1 MRIPSFRV
9 RRGTDRLHV
18 FPMPGRH
25 MPHASS
31 TTSIQDGDEAPRLVP
46 AARIRDDAH
55 AIEAAHALA
64 ADFAL
69 GAAQRDRE
77 RGLPWREIERYSASG
92 LGGITVPREFGGAD
106 VSHVTLADVF
116 RIISAADP
124 SLGQIPQNHF
134 GFLNLLRLTGTPAQQ
149 RHYYDGVLAGR
160 RLGNAGPERHT
171 RHTRDIEARLVPDDA
186 GYRVSGRK
194 FYSTGALF
202 AHWIPTKVLDAEG
215 RLVTVVLERGAP
227 GVSVVDDWSSF
238 GQRTTASGT
247 VLLDN
252 VRVEADSILP
262 AWLAQQAPVL
272 LGPFAQLMQA
282 AIDAG
287 IAEGALQ
294 DAVAFLR
301 ERSRPWVE
309 ANVERATQDPY
320 VIADVGQLYIDLHA
334 AQALLTE
341 AAEVLDDARGRTLD
355 ADDVAA
361 ASIAVA
367 RAKAVSTEVALAASE
382 KLFELSGARASLAEF
397 SLDRHWRNARVH
409 TLHDPVRWKY
419 HAVGNYVLNG
429 QRPNRHSW
437 I

>member
-1 MRIPSFRV
+1 MPQASPIPS
-9 RRGTDRLHV
+9 THD
-18 FPMPGRH
+18 
-25 MPHASS
+25 
-31 TTSIQDGDEAPRLVP
+31 IDEAPRVVP
-46 AARIRDDAH
+46 AARIADDLQ
-55 AIEAAHALA
+55 AIDAAHALA
-64 ADFAL
+64 ADFAQ
-69 GAAQRDRE
+69 GAARRDRE

-92 LGGITVPREFGGAD
+92 LGGITVPREYGGPE
-106 VSHVTLADVF
+106 VSHVTLAEVF

-134 GFLNLLRLTGTPAQQ
+134 GFLNLLRLTGSPSQK

-171 RHTRDIEARLVPDDA
+171 RHTRDIQARLVPDGD
-186 GYRVSGRK
+186 GFRLTGRK

-202 AHWIPTKVLDAEG
+202 AHWIPSKVLDAQG

-227 GVSVVDDWSSF
+227 GLTVVDDWSSF

-262 AWLAQQAPVL
+262 AWTVQESPVL
-272 LGPFAQLMQA
+272 IGPFAQLLQA

-287 IAEGALQ
+287 IAQGALT
-294 DAVAFLR
+294 DTVAFLR

-309 ANVERATQDPY
+309 ANVDRATQDPY
-320 VIADVGQLYIDLHA
+320 VIADVGRLYTELHA
-334 AQALLTE
+334 AEALLTE
-341 AAEVLDDARGRTLD
+341 AAQYLDDAATRELD
-355 ADDVAA
+355 ADGVAA
-361 ASIAVA
+361 ASIVVA
-367 RAKAVSTEVALAASE
+367 RAKALTTEIALTASE
-382 KLFELSGARASLAEF
+382 KLFELSGSRASLAEF
-397 SLDRHWRNARVH
+397 NLDRHWRNARTH

-419 HAVGNYVLNG
+419 HAIGNHVLNG

>member
-1 MRIPSFRV
+1 
-9 RRGTDRLHV
+9 
-18 FPMPGRH
+18 

-31 TTSIQDGDEAPRLVP
+31 IESRQVSDEAPRLVP
-46 AARIRDDAH
+46 AARLHSDAE
-55 AIEAAHALA
+55 AIAAAQSLA
-64 ADFAL
+64 AEFAL

-92 LGGITVPREFGGAD
+92 LGGITVPREYGGAD
-106 VSHVTLADVF
+106 VSNVTVADVF

-134 GFLNLLRLTGTPAQQ
+134 GFLNLLRLTGSPAQQ
-149 RHYYDGVLAGR
+149 RRYYDGVLAGR

-171 RHTRDIEARLVPDDA
+171 RDTRDIEARLTPDGD

-202 AHWIPTKVLDAEG
+202 AHWIPSKVLDTEG
-215 RLVTVVLERGAP
+215 RLVTVILERGAP
-227 GVSVVDDWSSF
+227 GLTVVDDWSSF

-247 VLLDN
+247 VVLDQ

-262 AWLAQQAPVL
+262 AWQAQQAPVL
-272 LGPFAQLMQA
+272 QGPFAQLIQA
-282 AIDAG
+282 AIDVG
-287 IAEGALQ
+287 IAEGALR
-294 DAVAFLR
+294 DTVAFLR
-301 ERSRPWVE
+301 ERSRPWIE

-320 VIADVGQLYIDLHA
+320 VIGDVGQLFIELHA
-334 AQALLTE
+334 SQALLTE
-341 AAEVLDDARGRTLD
+341 AAQFLDDARGRSLD

-367 RAKAVSTEVALAASE
+367 RAKALSTEVALAASE

-397 SLDRHWRNARVH
+397 NLDRHWRNARTH

>member
-1 MRIPSFRV
+1 
-9 RRGTDRLHV
+9 
-18 FPMPGRH
+18 MPQ
-25 MPHASS
+25 ASS
-31 TTSIQDGDEAPRLVP
+31 ISTTHDIDEAPRLVP
-46 AARIRDDAH
+46 AVRIAGDAQ
-55 AIEAAHALA
+55 AIDAAHALA
-64 ADFAL
+64 ADFAQ

-92 LGGITVPREFGGAD
+92 LGGITVPREYGGPD
-106 VSHVTLADVF
+106 VSHVTLAEVF

-134 GFLNLLRLTGTPAQQ
+134 GFLNLLRLTGSPEQK
-149 RHYYDGVLAGR
+149 RRYYEGVLAGR

-171 RHTRDIEARLVPDDA
+171 RHTRDIQARLVPDGD
-186 GYRVSGRK
+186 GFRLTGRK

-202 AHWIPTKVLDAEG
+202 AHWIPSKVLDAQG

-227 GVSVVDDWSSF
+227 GLTVVDDWSSF

-262 AWLAQQAPVL
+262 AWTVQESPVL
-272 LGPFAQLMQA
+272 IGPFAQLMQA

-287 IAEGALQ
+287 IAQGALN
-294 DAVAFLR
+294 DTIAFLR
-301 ERSRPWVE
+301 ERARPWVE

-320 VIADVGQLYIDLHA
+320 VIADVGRLYTDLHA
-334 AQALLTE
+334 AEALLTE
-341 AAEVLDDARGRTLD
+341 AAQYLDDAARRELD
-355 ADDVAA
+355 ADAVAA
-361 ASIAVA
+361 ASIVVA
-367 RAKAVSTEVALAASE
+367 RAKALTTEIALTASE
-382 KLFELSGARASLAEF
+382 KLFELSGSRASLAEF
-397 SLDRHWRNARVH
+397 NLDRHWRNARTH

-419 HAVGNYVLNG
+419 HAIGNHVLNG